1 MAAAVLVVIGFVTY
15 YFIPLCFIK
24 GRTTIMLLLLNL
36 ILIMIVVGITFL
48 CTLVVSPL
56 EKLILW
62 ISLHTCCRKDKKM
75 YPVILKNMD
84 AH

>member
-24 GRTTIMLLLLNL
+24 GKTTIMLLLLNL

-48 CTLVVSPL
+48 CTLVVSHL
-56 EKLILW
+56 ERLILW
-62 ISLHTCCRKDKKM
+62 ISLHTCCFKDKKM